1 MLRGVLPSDQLLQ
14 ESGLSEYLDVKQ
26 AVQSG
31 DVALLLRCLE
41 VNQVAFVQA
50 SKLVQEGLFVQT
62 DKVFVQMWLALQN
75 KL

>member
-62 DKVFVQMWLALQN
+62 DEVFVQMRLALQN

>member
-1 MLRGVLPSDQLLQ
+1 MLRGVLPSDELLQ
-14 ESGLSEYLDVKQ
+14 ESGLSEYRDVKQ

-50 SKLVQEGLFVQT
+50 S
-62 DKVFVQMWLALQN
+62 VFLQ
-75 KL
+75 

>member
-62 DKVFVQMWLALQN
+62 DEVFVQM
-75 KL
+75 